1 MSQPKFRIKRGDLVM
16 VTTGKYK
23 GRAGTVQKILKED
36 EKLIVEGINVVVRN
50 QRPTMENP
58 EGRVQKTLPIH
69 ISNVALV
76 DPSTNRPGKVSY
88 RIEGDRK
95 VRFFKK
101 TGEVLG

>member
-1 MSQPKFRIKRGDLVM
+1 MSQPKFRIKRGDLVV

-23 GRAGTVQKILKED
+23 GKKGTVQKVLKED
-36 EKLIVEGINVVVRN
+36 EKLIVEGVNVVIRN
-50 QRPTMENP
+50 QKPSMDNP
-58 EGRVQKTLPIH
+58 EGRVQKILPIH

-76 DPSTNRPGKVSY
+76 DPSTNRAGRVSY